1 SCTTALTLSE
11 GERNIKKSVYPFI
24 ALKITG
30 NNNTS
35 IFSIYPNLFYI
46 CCMEA
51 KRCIVH
57 IDLDS
62 FFVSVERKF
71 NPDLIGKPVL
81 IGGSADRGVVA
92 SCSYEARKFGIHSAM
107 PMKQAMKLC
116 PHATIIRGSHGRY
129 SEASREVTQI
139 IHNSVPLYQKTSID
153 EFYIDLTGM
162 DRFHDCYQ
170 LATDLRQRII
180 RETGLPI
187 SFGMASCKTVAKMA
201 TNAAKPNGQVLI
213 EHGKEKEFMAPLSIR
228 KIPMLGEKTC
238 QKLYQFGIEK
248 IGDLQRVELK
258 FLETVFGKH
267 GRYIWERANGIDES
281 EIVPHSDRKSIST
294 ENTFE
299 ADVND
304 VKTLETVLVSMTEE
318 LAYKLRKENK
328 VASCLAIKIRFAN
341 FETHTVQE
349 KIALTAAEH
358 ILIPGIKN
366 LLKKAWNGHRPIRLI
381 GVKLSNLCPGS
392 YQINLFEDNEE
403 RINLYQAMD
412 KINFKF
418 GDKTVCRAAG
428 MAIGTRNFN
437 PFLKD

>member
-1 SCTTALTLSE
+1 
-11 GERNIKKSVYPFI
+11 
-24 ALKITG
+24 
-30 NNNTS
+30 
-35 IFSIYPNLFYI
+35 
-46 CCMEA
+46 MEA

-116 PHATIIRGSHGRY
+116 PHAIVIRGSHGRY

-139 IHNSVPLYQKTSID
+139 IHDSVPLYQKTSVD

-170 LATDLRQRII
+170 FASDLRARII

-187 SFGMASCKTVAKMA
+187 SFGMASGKTVAKMA
-201 TNAAKPNGQVLI
+201 TNAAKPNGQLLI
-213 EHGKEKEFMAPLSIR
+213 EHGKEKQFMAPLSIR

-238 QKLYQFGIEK
+238 QRLYQFGIEK

-281 EIVPHSDRKSIST
+281 EIVPHGDRKSIST

-304 VKTLETVLVSMTEE
+304 KRTIETVLVSMTEE
-318 LAYKLRKENK
+318 LAYKLRKEKK

-349 KIALTAAEH
+349 KISLTAAEH

-381 GVKLSNLCPGS
+381 GVKLSNLCHGS

-403 RINLYQAMD
+403 RIKLYQAMD

-418 GDKTVCRAAG
+418 GEKTVCRAAG

-437 PFLKD
+437 PFLRD

>member
-1 SCTTALTLSE
+1 
-11 GERNIKKSVYPFI
+11 
-24 ALKITG
+24 
-30 NNNTS
+30 
-35 IFSIYPNLFYI
+35 
-46 CCMEA
+46 MEA
-51 KRCIVH
+51 KRYIVH

-116 PHATIIRGSHGRY
+116 PHATVIRGSHGRY
-129 SEASREVTQI
+129 SEASRQVTEI
-139 IHNSVPLYQKTSID
+139 IHDSVPLYQKTSID

-170 LATDLRQRII
+170 LATDLRARVT

-201 TNAAKPNGQVLI
+201 TNAAKPNGQIFI

-267 GRYIWERANGIDES
+267 GRYIWERANGIDDS
-281 EIVPHSDRKSIST
+281 EIVPHHERKSIST

-299 ADVND
+299 SDVND
-304 VKTLETVLVSMTEE
+304 KKTIETVLVSMTEE

-328 VASCLAIKIRFAN
+328 VAACLAIKIRFAN

-381 GVKLSNLCPGS
+381 GVKLSNLCQGS

-403 RINLYQAMD
+403 RIKLYQAMD

>member
-1 SCTTALTLSE
+1 ME
-11 GERNIKKSVYPFI
+11 
-24 ALKITG
+24 LK
-30 NNNTS
+30 
-35 IFSIYPNLFYI
+35 
-46 CCMEA
+46 
-51 KRCIVH
+51 RHIVH

-92 SCSYEARKFGIHSAM
+92 SCSYEARKYGIHSAM

-116 PHATIIRGSHGRY
+116 PHAIVIRGSHGRY
-129 SEASREVTQI
+129 SEASQQVTKI
-139 IHNSVPLYQKTSID
+139 IHDSVPLYQKTSID

-170 LATDLRQRII
+170 IASDLRQRVI

-187 SFGMASCKTVAKMA
+187 SFGMASGKTVAKMA
-201 TNAAKPNGQVLI
+201 TNAAKPNGQLYVP
-213 EHGKEKEFMAPLSIR
+213 HGKEKEFMAPLSIR

-238 QKLYQFGIEK
+238 QRLYQFGIEK
-248 IGDLQRVELK
+248 IGDLQKTDIK

-267 GRYIWERANGIDES
+267 GHYIWEKANAIDNS
-281 EIVPHSDRKSIST
+281 EIVPHGDRKSIST
-294 ENTFE
+294 ENTFQV
-299 ADVND
+299 DVSD
-304 VKTLETVLVSMTEE
+304 KKTLETVLVSMTEE
-318 LAYKLRKENK
+318 LSARLRKENK
-328 VASCLAIKIRFAN
+328 VAGCLAIKLRYAN
-341 FETHTVQE
+341 FETHTQQE
-349 KIALTAAEH
+349 KISLTAAEH

-366 LLKKAWNGHRPIRLI
+366 LLKKAWNQHRPIRLI
-381 GVKLSNLCPGS
+381 GVKLSQLCAGG

-403 RINLYQAMD
+403 RIKLYQAMD
-412 KINFKF
+412 NINFKF
-418 GDKTVCRAAG
+418 GEKTVCRAAG

>member
-1 SCTTALTLSE
+1 
-11 GERNIKKSVYPFI
+11 
-24 ALKITG
+24 
-30 NNNTS
+30 
-35 IFSIYPNLFYI
+35 
-46 CCMEA
+46 MEA

-71 NPDLIGKPVL
+71 NPDLIGKAVL

-92 SCSYEARKFGIHSAM
+92 SCSYEARKYGVHSAM

-153 EFYIDLTGM
+153 EFYIDMTGM

-170 LATDLRQRII
+170 LATDLRQRIT

-187 SFGMASCKTVAKMA
+187 SFGMASGKTVAKMA
-201 TNAAKPNGQVLI
+201 TNAAKPNGQLLI
-213 EHGKEKEFMAPLSIR
+213 PHGKEKEFMAPLSIR

-238 QKLYQFGIEK
+238 QKLYQFGVEK
-248 IGDLQRVELK
+248 IGDLQKVELK

-299 ADVND
+299 SDIAD
-304 VKTLETVLVSMTEE
+304 KRTLETVLVSMTEE

-328 VASCLAIKIRFAN
+328 VSSCMAIKIRYSN

-366 LLKKAWNGHRPIRLI
+366 LLKKAWNQHRPVRLI
-381 GVKLSNLCPGS
+381 GVKLSNLCQGS

-403 RINLYQAMD
+403 RIKLYQAMD